1 MRVPPFS
8 LEKQLSEIG
17 QELEEAV
24 LRVLHSGQYIGG
36 EEVKSF
42 EDSFSKIVGTNYSVG
57 CNSGTDAL
65 ILALRSLDI
74 GIGDEVITSSFTF
87 FATAEAISNVGAK
100 PVFVDV
106 DPKSYLID
114 LDLIEK
120 SITKETKAILP
131 VHMFGQSV
139 DMEKLM
145 DIADRYG
152 LKVIED
158 CAQAAGAKWNDKS
171 VGSWGDLGCFSFF
184 PTKNL
189 GAGGDAGVVAT
200 SNEILSKRIRQLS
213 VHGMPQRYVHTE
225 LGYNS
230 RLDALQAAI
239 LNVKLPKLSKWVKQ
253 RDKVALRYQECL
265 KDLPGLELPQ
275 VANPFISTHAWNQ
288 FVVKVGDYSGT
299 KFLTNEKFVSEEP
312 EDVSAGLCRDWLKK
326 NLEELGV
333 RTIIYYPIPIHLQPA
348 YKNLGYGVGS
358 LPLTE
363 KLSNQVLSL
372 PIYPEL
378 SEPEQDYVVAS
389 IKKLLKK
396 LNPQELASSMPSSN
410 GLSV

>member
-1 MRVPPFS
+1 MQVPPFS
-8 LEKQLSEIG
+8 LDKQLSDIG

-36 EEVKSF
+36 EEVKTF
-42 EDSFSKIVGTNYSVG
+42 EDSFAAIVGTNYAVG

-65 ILALRSLDI
+65 ILALRSLNI

-87 FATAEAISNVGAK
+87 FATAEAISDVGAK

-106 DPKSYLID
+106 DPNSYLID
-114 LDLIEK
+114 LELIEK
-120 SITKETKAILP
+120 AITSSTKAILP

-145 DIADRYG
+145 KLADDYG

-158 CAQAAGAKWNDKS
+158 CAQAAGAKWKDQS
-171 VGSWGDLGCFSFF
+171 VGSWGHLGCFSFF

-189 GAGGDAGVVAT
+189 GTGGDAGAVT
-200 SNEILSKRIRQLS
+200 TNNESLAQRVRQLS
-213 VHGMPQRYVHTE
+213 VHGMPQRYLHTE

-239 LNVKLPKLSKWVKQ
+239 LNVKLPRLSQWVKQ
-253 RDKVALRYQECL
+253 REKVALRYKQYL
-265 KDLPGLELPQ
+265 KDLNGLELP
-275 VANPFISTHAWNQ
+275 NISEPLISSHAWNQ
-288 FVVKVGDYSGT
+288 FVVKVGNFSTGKD
-299 KFLTNEKFVSEEP
+299 
-312 EDVSAGLCRDWLKK
+312 EDSSKSFYRDWLKK
-326 NLEELGV
+326 NLEDLGV

-348 YKNLGYGVGS
+348 YKNLGYELGS

-372 PIYPEL
+372 PIYPEIDL
-378 SEPEQDYVVAS
+378 AQQDYVVSS
-389 IKKLLKK
+389 IRKLLEK
-396 LNPQELASSMPSSN
+396 LKSQELAGSMPGSN
-410 GLSV
+410 GFTI